1 MKIVLS
7 SRGSR
12 GDVYPVIEIAAGLK
26 KAGHEPIICVPR
38 DFEDYALKQGVITTV
53 YKNEDAQKLMKDLGS
68 GLGAMKKAM
77 NLFAGS
83 VDEQFEF
90 MLSATENAD
99 ALITTVNEIAA
110 PTVAEYRKIPHYR
123 VTFTPALPGN
133 HPPPFMPWQNLP
145 PAINRTGWKGLAMI
159 SKFIINKFINKK
171 REELGLK
178 PAKSSDRYHTGNSHT
193 LLAINRELAPPCR
206 VWDKK
211 YKYDY
216 TGYCYGQIFGNLKPE
231 LLNFIE
237 NGEPPV
243 YIGFGSVHLKN
254 PEMFTDMVVKAAKDT
269 GTRILIGKGWTG
281 LGNGYINENIYTIGD
296 TPHGSLFPKM
306 ACIIHHGGS
315 GTTHTAA
322 RSGIPQFILPQIIDQ
337 YYWGNRIYKKGL
349 GPKPVI
355 PKKITVEKLKAVMR
369 ELENENYRKQAQ
381 QLAQSMQN
389 EDGVQK
395 IINIVTGK

>member
-12 GDVYPVIEIAAGLK
+12 GDVYPIIEIAAALK
-26 KAGHEPIICVPR
+26 QAGHEPHICVPR
-38 DFEDYALKQGVITTV
+38 EFEDYSLKYGVNTSV
-53 YKNEDAQKLMKDLGS
+53 YKDEDARKLMKEVGS

-90 MLSATENAD
+90 MLNATENAD
-99 ALITTVNEIAA
+99 ALITTVNEIVA

-123 VTFTPALPGN
+123 ITFTPALPGN

-145 PAINRTGWKGLAMI
+145 AAINRTGWKGLAMI

-193 LLAINRELAPPCR
+193 LLAINRVLAPPCR
-206 VWDKK
+206 AWDKK

-216 TGYCYGQIFGNLKPE
+216 TGYCYGQIFDKLNPE
-231 LLNFIE
+231 LLNFI
-237 NGEPPV
+237 NTGERPV

-254 PEMFTDMVVKAAKDT
+254 PKQFTDMIIEAAKKT
-269 GTRILIGKGWTG
+269 GTRIVIGKGWTG
-281 LGNGYINENIYTIGD
+281 LGNGYINKDIFTVGD
-296 TPHGSLFPKM
+296 VPHGSLFPEM
-306 ACIIHHGGS
+306 AGIIHHGGS

-337 YYWGNRIYKKGL
+337 YYWGNQIHKQGM

-355 PKKITVEKLKAVMR
+355 PKKITVEKLAAAMDALK
-369 ELENENYRKQAQ
+369 NGNYRTKAE
-381 QLAQSMQN
+381 LLSRSMQH
-389 EDGVQK
+389 EDGVAK
-395 IINIVTGK
+395 ILNIVTK

>member
-12 GDVYPVIEIAAGLK
+12 GDVYPIIEIAAALK
-26 KAGHEPIICVPR
+26 QAGHEPHICVPR
-38 DFEDYALKQGVITTV
+38 EFEDYSLKYGVNTSV
-53 YKNEDAQKLMKDLGS
+53 YKDEDARKLMKEVGS

-90 MLSATENAD
+90 MLNATENAD
-99 ALITTVNEIAA
+99 ALITTVNEIVA

-123 VTFTPALPGN
+123 ITFTPALPGN

-145 PAINRTGWKGLAMI
+145 AAINRTGWKGLAMI

-193 LLAINRELAPPCR
+193 LLAINRVLAPPCR
-206 VWDKK
+206 AWDKK

-216 TGYCYGQIFGNLKPE
+216 TGYCYGQIFDKLNPE
-231 LLNFIE
+231 LLNFI
-237 NGEPPV
+237 NTGKRPV

-254 PEMFTDMVVKAAKDT
+254 PKQFTDMIIEAAKKT
-269 GTRILIGKGWTG
+269 GTRIVIGKGWTG
-281 LGNGYINENIYTIGD
+281 LGNGYINKDIFTVGD
-296 TPHGSLFPKM
+296 VPHGSLFPEM
-306 ACIIHHGGS
+306 AGIIHHGGS

-337 YYWGNRIYKKGL
+337 YYWGNQIHKQGM

-355 PKKITVEKLKAVMR
+355 PKKITVEKLAAAMDALK
-369 ELENENYRKQAQ
+369 NGNYRTKAE
-381 QLAQSMQN
+381 LLSRSMQH
-389 EDGVQK
+389 EDGVAK
-395 IINIVTGK
+395 ILNIVTK